1 MLNSIT
7 KLTFQ
12 VHIPNPVFPF
22 PSLKVFFF
30 FQSAAPAVVC
40 ALVNLIGTVA
50 WDRKTPDTTIMLSI
64 IANNALP
71 KLYAISAMWTLNSR
85 KRIRHAHSGSS
96 NGRISTSEPH
106 HTNDIE
112 LSAAWVSSDGSA
124 VINVPKKT
132 KKTQRAEPVF
142 SLKRCTCVQQ

>member
-1 MLNSIT
+1 
-7 KLTFQ
+7 
-12 VHIPNPVFPF
+12 
-22 PSLKVFFF
+22 
-30 FQSAAPAVVC
+30 
-40 ALVNLIGTVA
+40 
-50 WDRKTPDTTIMLSI
+50 MLSI

-85 KRIRHAHSGSS
+85 RRIRHAHSGSS

-106 HTNDIE
+106 HTNEIE
-112 LSAAWVSSDGSA
+112 LSAASGWVSSDGSA

-142 SLKRCTCVQQ
+142 SPKYDRP

>member
-1 MLNSIT
+1 
-7 KLTFQ
+7 
-12 VHIPNPVFPF
+12 
-22 PSLKVFFF
+22 
-30 FQSAAPAVVC
+30 
-40 ALVNLIGTVA
+40 
-50 WDRKTPDTTIMLSI
+50 MLSI

-112 LSAAWVSSDGSA
+112 LSAAWASSDGSG
-124 VINVPKKT
+124 VINVPKK

-142 SLKRCTCVQQ
+142 SPKYDRP